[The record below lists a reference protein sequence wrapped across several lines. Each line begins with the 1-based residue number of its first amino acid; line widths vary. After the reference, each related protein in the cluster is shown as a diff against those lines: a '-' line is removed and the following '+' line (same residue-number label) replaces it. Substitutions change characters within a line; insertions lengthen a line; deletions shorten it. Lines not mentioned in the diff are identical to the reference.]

1 MIGLDTFSEFFS
13 EHSGSYV
20 VIGGA
25 ACDHYL
31 AEFGFTYR
39 QTDDIDIILVVE
51 ALKPEFVERF
61 WDFIEEGEYEVLQKG
76 EKNRYYCFKNP
87 KKKGFPIRLELLSR
101 TPDIISTAEDARF
114 TPIPTEEELERLSAI
129 LMDEEYYDFTI
140 ANSSE
145 VNGLFRANVF
155 GLICLKAKAFL
166 NLTAERESGKTVHS
180 ERINKHKNDVFR
192 LAVTLSGE
200 DRTELP
206 KEIEQDLKSFL
217 DIMEAGPPDTKQILK
232 EMRAPK
238 VEAETL
244 ITQLKQ
250 SFNFTTKETD

>member
-13 EHSGSYV
+13 EHSGSYI

-39 QTDDIDIILVVE
+39 QTDDIDMILVVE

-61 WDFIEEGEYEVLQKG
+61 WEFIEEGEYEVLQKG
-76 EKNRYYCFKNP
+76 ERNRYYCFRDP
-87 KKKGFPIRLELLSR
+87 KKKNFPVRLELLSR
-101 TPDIISTAEDARF
+101 TPDVISTAEDARF
-114 TPIPTEEELERLSAI
+114 TPIPTEEELESLSAI
-129 LMDEEYYDFTI
+129 LIDREYYDFTI
-140 ANSSE
+140 ANSSDE
-145 VNGLFRANVF
+145 NGLFRANVF
-155 GLICLKAKAFL
+155 GLICLKVKAFL

-192 LAVTLSGE
+192 LTVTLTGE
-200 DRTELP
+200 DRDELP

-217 DIMEAGPPDTKQILK
+217 DLMEADPPNTKQILE
-232 EMRAPK
+232 EMGAPK
-238 VEAETL
+238 VEAKTL
-244 ITQLKQ
+244 INQIKQ
-250 SFNFTTKETD
+250 SFNLTTKETD